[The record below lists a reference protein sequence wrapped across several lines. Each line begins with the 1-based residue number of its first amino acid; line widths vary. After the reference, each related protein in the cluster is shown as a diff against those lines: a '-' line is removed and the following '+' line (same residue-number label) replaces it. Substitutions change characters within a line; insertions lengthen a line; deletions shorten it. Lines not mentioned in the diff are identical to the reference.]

1 MFEMERSDM
10 PVPADVAALFREV
23 WRHIGGPGS
32 AWTGKERVEIARAA
46 RAEPGHGDVGS
57 GLPGPVLDLIEVL
70 VRKPSAI
77 SKSTV
82 DESVS
87 VIGLTGYLETVSVV
101 SMLTGIDTFTSFVG
115 LGVEPLPEP
124 VAGEPVPT
132 RRVRNLKMR
141 KAWVPTT
148 GLPLPRLALGAHPH
162 EQAMTNR
169 LLDRLYMD
177 PSQSREVE
185 TIRGLSPLQMELVVT
200 AVSHGNKCFYC
211 TLGHLVILQV
221 TARKLGETI
230 DPVAIVDP
238 STDPGIEGG
247 RELIELSRSATSL
260 NPETGTA
267 KAVAAVLGPKAA
279 MTAVEVAA
287 GFMMTNRIVE
297 ATGQPALIMQRE
309 RMLPTLERLG
319 AMDFAHSGH
328 TTVLDRPGTLQR
340 VAKRLRSRRRR
351 PS

>member
-1 MFEMERSDM
+1 MFEMERSNM
-10 PVPADVAALFREV
+10 PVPADVAALFSEV
-23 WRHIGGPGS
+23 WRNIAGPGS

-46 RAEPGHGDVGS
+46 RAERGHGDVGS

-101 SMLTGIDTFTSFVG
+101 SLLTGIDTFTSLVG

-124 VAGEPVPT
+124 VAGEPVPPG
-132 RRVRNLKMR
+132 RVRNLKMR

-169 LLDRLYMD
+169 VLDRFYMD
-177 PSQSREVE
+177 PEQSREVE

-200 AVSHGNKCFYC
+200 AVSHGNQCFYC
-211 TLGHLVILQV
+211 TLGHLVILQM
-221 TARKLGETI
+221 TARKLGE
-230 DPVAIVDP
+230 IVDP
-238 STDPGIEGG
+238 VSIVDPGTDPGIEGG

-260 NPETGTA
+260 NPDAGTT
-267 KAVAAVLGPKAA
+267 KAVAAVLGPEEAVS
-279 MTAVEVAA
+279 AVEVAA
-287 GFMMTNRIVE
+287 AFMMTNRIVE
-297 ATGQPALIMQRE
+297 ATGQPALVKQRE

-319 AMDFAHSGH
+319 ALEFAHSEH
-328 TTVLDRPGTLQR
+328 TTVLEKPGTLKR
-340 VAKRLRSRRRR
+340 VARRLRSGR
-351 PS
+351 